1 MRNVLT
7 SKKNGN
13 RNSLSACRLQ
23 RFWKNR
29 SLRIEPL
36 EQRRLL
42 SVDLYLDMFRV
53 DPDSTNV
60 EKRLDLHV
68 DYEVRYAQSDP
79 FDIGIYSSVDGVT
92 PGTLLMTYPVTD
104 TAHRTVDN
112 HTAVF
117 KANFE
122 DAPFDY
128 YLMAKLDAYDAVVET
143 DEGSNPTEDNNL
155 ARFDGGTFM
164 GADRTTNVVGRHVFY
179 NESTFDGGD
188 PAAEA
193 ADDTAIAPD
202 KFPLLHSRDAV
213 ELFPAQ
219 QPMFRN
225 YTSYDKGLNGV
236 MVDIWN
242 LPEVPANPGS
252 FLITASDFTFESWG
266 AGWETNVSPPTVVPR
281 QLEDG
286 VTRVTLTWSENDAVK
301 DNWLKVKVLANPNT
315 GLEHDDIFY
324 FGSLRGDVDG
334 LVFGN
339 AIFLTTSADETAVD
353 NNRTASATIENRYD
367 LDRDGDVDDA
377 DVDVAIDYINSSLM
391 FWDAQTAEVLRRA
404 PGLGRGVAYR
414 EAFGAK
420 RPLFAVNFLHL
431 AA

>member
-1 MRNVLT
+1 MKNLFSKSRVAVLDHLR
-7 SKKNGN
+7 GGFQGL
-13 RNSLSACRLQ
+13 RGHRP
-23 RFWKNR
+23 
-29 SLRIEPL
+29 LRIEPL
-36 EQRRLL
+36 EERRLL
-42 SVDLYLDMFRV
+42 SVDLKIQEFITGLESENAD
-53 DPDSTNV
+53 
-60 EKRLDLHV
+60 ERLDLKV
-68 DYEVRYAQSDP
+68 DYEVKLGTASP
-79 FDIGIYSSVDGVT
+79 FDIGIYSSADGVT
-92 PGTLLMTYPVTD
+92 PGTLLMTHSVTNSD
-104 TAHRTVDN
+104 SGLEQGERTAI
-112 HTAVF
+112 F

-128 YLMAKLDAYDAVVET
+128 YLMAKLDSYDAVDET
-143 DEGSNPTEDNNL
+143 NEDNNL
-155 ARFDGGTFM
+155 EKFDGGTFM
-164 GADRTTNVVGRHVFY
+164 GADQTTNVVGRYVFY

-193 ADDTAIAPD
+193 ADDNAIAPD

-377 DVDVAIDYINSSLM
+377 DVDVADDYINSSLM
-391 FWDAQTAEVLRRA
+391 FWDAQTASVLRMA
-404 PGLGRGVAYR
+404 PDLGGWLAYR
-414 EAFGAK
+414 EAFYAAF
-420 RPLFAVNFLHL
+420 PLCRVDLL
-431 AA
+431 YSAA